1 MGKNHIDGDAFNKLS
16 LVRQFDE
23 YKRAIDNLLEH
34 NCEEEFLKF
43 AIQMEAVRKK
53 WNECEVIKMDQQEEL
68 TKLRAEKDALL
79 VKLKLAREQIG
90 VEMERK
96 QKAEQERDELD
107 HQLVLVREL
116 LYTDSSVHPTL
127 SDEQHKKL
135 DFLNQTKYREPNRSR
150 ARPSHQKLAPID
162 ETGSFLDSDTDI
174 SFDRTTDDLDSSQSS
189 NRFKR
194 SHTAAMQRAHINA
207 GISSNDEITC
217 KRIKADKNESIH
229 CQIDG
234 PATLKVTKLDKS
246 FNRAPPHQGRRRPSR
261 EHRRKSG
268 TSETD
273 TGAESSDFQ
282 KFWPQRTAPKV
293 SGFAKKSAMKPTKQ
307 HNLVLKQCVIMK
319 DTCKPCGKRIAFGKK
334 AWKCQDCRVVAHQE
348 CKKQLQQF
356 KCELSNS
363 PNSKHAADLK
373 RSIEEYL
380 HSGENP
386 QIPPIVYHTVQEI
399 ERRGMREVGLYRIP
413 GSLREVKELQDE
425 FLSGGMPKFSQY
437 NDVHSLCS
445 LVKKFLR
452 DCIDEP
458 ILTYALR
465 ENFIRAARSA
475 EEHETIQAISELP
488 PANRDTL
495 VFLMLHLQ
503 RVIDIP
509 DTRMGVEGMSKAIG
523 PSFVGYA
530 SNEPNLDELQRAS
543 NEQVLVLTSLLNMS
557 SDYYSAVLDK
567 AMRSDENL
575 QPQTHQQQNVPI
587 TTSNDSHLQLG
598 AGNLLGSVYSPKKTT
613 SSSSLAERA
622 KKYLGMTP
630 KNKNKGFFGSPY

>member
-162 ETGSFLDSDTDI
+162 ETGSFLDSDSDI

-282 KFWPQRTAPKV
+282 KFWPQQSAPKV

-363 PNSKHAADLK
+363 PNSKQAADLK

-386 QIPPIVYHTVQEI
+386 QIPPIIYHTVQEI
-399 ERRGMREVGLYRIP
+399 ERRGMREVGLYRVP

-575 QPQTHQQQNVPI
+575 QPQIHQQQNVPI

>member
-1 MGKNHIDGDAFNKLS
+1 MGKNHIDGDGFNKLS

-53 WNECEVIKMDQQEEL
+53 WNESEVIKMDQQEEL
-68 TKLRAEKDALL
+68 TKLRAEKEALL

-150 ARPSHQKLAPID
+150 TRPSHQKLAPID
-162 ETGSFLDSDTDI
+162 ETGSFLDSDTEI

-207 GISSNDEITC
+207 GISSNDETNC

-229 CQIDG
+229 CTIDG

-246 FNRAPPHQGRRRPSR
+246 FHRAPPHQGRRRPSR

-282 KFWPQRTAPKV
+282 KFWPQNTAPQV
-293 SGFAKKSAMKPTKQ
+293 SGFAKKSAMKPTKA

-334 AWKCQDCRVVAHQE
+334 AWKCGDCRVVAHQE
-348 CKKQLQQF
+348 CKNQLQQF
-356 KCELSNS
+356 KCEMSNS
-363 PNSKHAADLK
+363 PRKVDMK
-373 RSIEEYL
+373 RSMEEYL
-380 HSGENP
+380 HSGESP

-399 ERRGMREVGLYRIP
+399 ERRGMREVGLYRVP

-437 NDVHSLCS
+437 TDVHSLCS

-465 ENFIRAARSA
+465 ENFIRAAKRA

-503 RVIDIP
+503 RVIDVP

-543 NEQVLVLTSLLNMS
+543 NEQALVLSSLLNMS

-567 AMRSDENL
+567 AMRSDESSH
-575 QPQTHQQQNVPI
+575 QTHQQQNVPI
-587 TTSNDSHLQLG
+587 VCNDSNLG